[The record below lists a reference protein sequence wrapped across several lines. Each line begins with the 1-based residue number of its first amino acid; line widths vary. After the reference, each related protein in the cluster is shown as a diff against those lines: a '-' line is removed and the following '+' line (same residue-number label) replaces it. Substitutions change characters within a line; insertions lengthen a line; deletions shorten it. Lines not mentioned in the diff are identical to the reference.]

1 MRGNHALMFL
11 FLSFSLFYP
20 FSKNKCIKSIKKEF
34 QQRDSKHKKGHRN
47 HNKNCSEMK
56 STLEGIN
63 NKLDETE
70 DQMSDLEDKVAENTQ
85 SKQ

>member
-1 MRGNHALMFL
+1 
-11 FLSFSLFYP
+11 
-20 FSKNKCIKSIKKEF
+20 
-34 QQRDSKHKKGHRN
+34 
-47 HNKNCSEMK
+47 MK